1 MSGGPIKTMTY
12 APKSWGHEVWVTN
25 SDKYCGKVLSVDKG
39 GFCSYHYHK
48 LKDEV
53 LLLIEGRLQ
62 VFYCWTPLPDTGADH
77 FSDDLKIYTSELLVP
92 GQAWHVKP
100 FHAHQFLA
108 LEHSKIV
115 EFSTQ
120 HFDSDSYRI
129 TTSLVDDHYYGAGTG
144 LY

>member
-1 MSGGPIKTMTY
+1 MAGGPLNTMTY
-12 APKSWGHEVWVTN
+12 APKQWGEEVWITN
-25 SDKYCGKVLSVDKG
+25 SDKYCGKVLTINKD

-53 LLLIEGRLQ
+53 LLVTKGRVQ
-62 VFYCWTPLPDTGADH
+62 FFYCEEPVPDTADAH
-77 FSDDLKIYTSELLVP
+77 LSEGLMFYKSMVLVP
-92 GQAWHVKP
+92 GQAWHVPP

-108 LEHSKIV
+108 LEDSKII

-129 TTSLVDDHYYGAGTG
+129 TTALADDHYYGRELG
-144 LY
+144 Y